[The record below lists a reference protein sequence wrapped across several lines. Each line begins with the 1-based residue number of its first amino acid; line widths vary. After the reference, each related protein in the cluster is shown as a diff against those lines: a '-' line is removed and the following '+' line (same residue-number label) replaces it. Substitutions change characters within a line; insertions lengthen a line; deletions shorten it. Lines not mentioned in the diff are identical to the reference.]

1 VRRRRATSRKP
12 AKPQQTIKAKRGT
25 AAPRNRRLSA
35 SNKDRKVARLAR
47 ERDEA
52 MEQLRLVIDTIPT
65 LVWSCRPDGA
75 FDYVSRRWSE
85 YTGISAQN
93 ALGSGWMAACHPD
106 DIGKHQEKRLASL
119 VSGEALIN
127 EVRLR
132 KADGQYRWHL
142 IHGMPLRD
150 ASGKILKWYGA
161 AVDIEDRKRVEQS
174 LRRSERE
181 LRDLIEIMPAMA
193 VAALPD
199 GSRTFANRRWTEYTG
214 LSAEDTEGS
223 GWKAAIHPEDFERW
237 LKLWRSCL
245 AKGQPFEDEARF
257 RRASDG
263 EYRWFWTRGVPLRDD
278 LGNIVGW
285 FGLGVDIQ
293 DRKYAERERE
303 RLRQLEQQ
311 AERELRIT
319 IDTIPAIVTR
329 YRRDGS
335 TDFVNQTWRTY
346 TGLSNDSLRGERPGL
361 AVHPDDLP
369 KLHAAWSAHL
379 ATGQPFEMEQRLRR
393 ADGEYRWFFVRRVP
407 LRDENGEVIR
417 WYAAAHDI
425 DDQKRAERALQTA
438 QAELAHVTRVTTLGE
453 MSASIAHE
461 VNQPLAAIIINAQ
474 TTLRLLSR
482 DVPDIQDA
490 RASIA
495 NVIKDADRASEV
507 IRRIRE
513 FSKKADPQ
521 MARLDINEVLEE
533 AVTLLRHEA
542 LRHQVT
548 MELELEWGFLPVHGD
563 RIQLQQVI
571 INLAMNGM
579 QAMAT
584 VHDRDRMLVMRTHR
598 QQSERVLVAVEDVGI
613 GVKPENADQLF
624 NAFYTTKPGGLGM
637 GLAICRSIIEAH
649 GGRLWVEANA
659 PRGAT
664 FSFTVPAV
672 AASTR

>member
-1 VRRRRATSRKP
+1 MRRRRSTSRKP
-12 AKPQQTIKAKRGT
+12 AKPQQTVKAKRGT

-35 SNKDRKVARLAR
+35 SSKGRRVARLAR
-47 ERDEA
+47 EREDP
-52 MEQLRLVIDTIPT
+52 MDQLRLVIDTIPT

-85 YTGISAQN
+85 YTGISAQD
-93 ALGSGWMAACHPD
+93 ALGSGWMAAFHPD
-106 DIGKHQEKRLASL
+106 DIGNHQEKRLASL
-119 VSGEALIN
+119 VSGEPVIN

-132 KADGQYRWHL
+132 RADGQYRWHL
-142 IHGMPLRD
+142 IHGVPLRD
-150 ASGKILKWYGA
+150 ASGNIVKWYGSA
-161 AVDIEDRKRVEQS
+161 ADIEDRKRIEQA

-223 GWKAAIHPEDFERW
+223 GWKAAIHPQDFERW

-278 LGNIVGW
+278 QGNIAGW

-293 DRKYAERERE
+293 DRKIAEQERD
-303 RLRQLEQQ
+303 RLRQLERQ
-311 AERELRIT
+311 AERELQVT
-319 IDTIPAIVTR
+319 IDTLPALVVR
-329 YRRDGS
+329 YRGDGS
-335 TDFVNQTWRTY
+335 AEYVNQTWRTY
-346 TGLSNDSLRGERPGL
+346 TGRPQDPSRG

-369 KLHAAWSAHL
+369 KLDAAWRAHL
-379 ATGQPFEMEQRLRR
+379 ATGKPFEIEHRLRR
-393 ADGEYRWFFVRRVP
+393 ADGEYRWFFFRRVP
-407 LRDENGEVIR
+407 LRDENGQVIR
-417 WYAAAHDI
+417 WYGAAHDI
-425 DDQKRAERALQTA
+425 DDQKRAGRALQTA

-453 MSASIAHE
+453 MSASITHE
-461 VNQPLAAIIINAQ
+461 VNQPLAAIVTNSEAA
-474 TTLRLLSR
+474 LRWLGR
-482 DVPDIQDA
+482 DVPDLEEA
-490 RASIA
+490 RAAIGQ
-495 NVIKDADRASEV
+495 VVKEGRRAGEV

-548 MELELEWGFLPVHGD
+548 MELELEWGFLPVRGD

-584 VHDRDRMLVMRTHR
+584 VHDRDRVLVMRTHR

-613 GVKPENADQLF
+613 GVKPEDADQLF

-649 GGRLWVEANA
+649 GGRLWAEANV
-659 PRGAT
+659 PRGAI

-672 AASTR
+672 AASTPEVIQ